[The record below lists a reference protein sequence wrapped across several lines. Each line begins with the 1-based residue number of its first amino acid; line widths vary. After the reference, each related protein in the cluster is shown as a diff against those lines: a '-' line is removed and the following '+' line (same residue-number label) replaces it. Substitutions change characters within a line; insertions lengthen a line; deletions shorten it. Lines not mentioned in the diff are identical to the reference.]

1 MGKGKFCTILGVTTM
16 ILGMTVLAETKSQ
29 SLKIDTGAYISGYL
43 DAVNYSLPA
52 RDVYTYKAEQLG
64 TYKTAFTSTFET
76 YYVNT
81 MSGTKQKYKA
91 GYLDESKLGIST
103 GYQEVPVTALTS
115 GRYAYLSIKSGSK
128 TLAMMADF
136 D

>member
-1 MGKGKFCTILGVTTM
+1 MLVF
-16 ILGMTVLAETKSQ
+16 AETKSQ

-43 DAVNYSLPA
+43 DAVNYSVPSC
-52 RDVYTYKAEQLG
+52 DKYTYRAAQLG
-64 TYKTAFTSTFET
+64 AYNTAFTSTFET

-81 MSGTKQKYKA
+81 ISGTEQKYTV
-91 GYLDESKLGIST
+91 GYLDESKMGVAT
-103 GYQEVPVTALTS
+103 GYVTVSVTPMTS